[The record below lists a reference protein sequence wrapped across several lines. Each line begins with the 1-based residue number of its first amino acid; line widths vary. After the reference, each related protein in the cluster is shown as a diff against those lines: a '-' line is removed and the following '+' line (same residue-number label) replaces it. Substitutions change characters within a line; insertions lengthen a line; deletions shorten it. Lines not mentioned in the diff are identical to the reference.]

1 MAIRESIFLDS
12 IPANPTAEIIAI
24 LAAVTPSSR
33 RDELIRPDP
42 LIGNGARDTSGR
54 SPHAV
59 AASSPISRGPGPG
72 PSRAIIARPID
83 GGLTPFGARLF
94 RERDHDEDECDARHG
109 HSGRGIAG
117 SVERTIGSCLI
128 SDGGRRSRSC
138 PISPKP
144 DSTAGRFRGGLGSP
158 RRPLTPRRP
167 WEPPRPNAYLRC
179 GPSPA
184 GSFGEPTDDPS
195 VLYAWLVRNVE
206 RLIEELEYHEVRTG
220 RVTTWVGYRD
230 GRAGEGHSG
239 LVTPSNRFDDLLDA
253 FRPCLRQAW
262 IPRAPASRM
271 LLFAD
276 RLTPAGE
283 TQLALFD
290 RGDDKAARIAALKK
304 GINDRHGRFVLR
316 SAVTLPLFEIYKDKA
331 NEYDICDVRGKVC
344 F

>member
-1 MAIRESIFLDS
+1 
-12 IPANPTAEIIAI
+12 
-24 LAAVTPSSR
+24 
-33 RDELIRPDP
+33 
-42 LIGNGARDTSGR
+42 
-54 SPHAV
+54 
-59 AASSPISRGPGPG
+59 
-72 PSRAIIARPID
+72 
-83 GGLTPFGARLF
+83 
-94 RERDHDEDECDARHG
+94 
-109 HSGRGIAG
+109 
-117 SVERTIGSCLI
+117 
-128 SDGGRRSRSC
+128 
-138 PISPKP
+138 
-144 DSTAGRFRGGLGSP
+144 
-158 RRPLTPRRP
+158 
-167 WEPPRPNAYLRC
+167 
-179 GPSPA
+179 
-184 GSFGEPTDDPS
+184 

-271 LLFAD
+271 HLFAD

-331 NEYDICDVRGKVC
+331 NEYDKCDVRGKVC